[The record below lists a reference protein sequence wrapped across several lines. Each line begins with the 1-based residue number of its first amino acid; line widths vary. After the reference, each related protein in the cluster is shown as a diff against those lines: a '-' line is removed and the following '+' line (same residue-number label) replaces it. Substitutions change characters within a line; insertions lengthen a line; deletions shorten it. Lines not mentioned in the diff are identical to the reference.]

1 MERINELSEELK
13 LRNSYVVRI
22 REAERLRACKVESD
36 YEDIFSIVWEILQD
50 SFKRGQEAG
59 RNEST
64 K

>member
-1 MERINELSEELK
+1 MDRPNILSEELQ
-13 LRNSYVVRI
+13 LRNNYVARI

-36 YEDIFSIVWEILQD
+36 YEDTFSIVWEIMQD

-59 RNEST
+59 RNESI

>member
-36 YEDIFSIVWEILQD
+36 YEDTFSIIWEIMQD

-59 RNEST
+59 KNESA

>member
-13 LRNSYVVRI
+13 LRNSYVTRI
-22 REAERLRACKVESD
+22 RESEQKRARHVEGD
-36 YEDIFSIVWEILQD
+36 YEDTFSIVWEIMQD

>member
-22 REAERLRACKVESD
+22 REVERLRACKVESD
-36 YEDIFSIVWEILQD
+36 YEDTFSIVWEIMQD

-59 RNEST
+59 KNEST